1 MKCLNDML
9 QLGHPKLYE
18 VCEPVEKSD
27 LVHLENW
34 VNDIDNTTKKLEK
47 PIILA
52 EALLPHNLV

>member
-34 VNDIDNTTKKLEK
+34 VNDLNKIKVEN
-47 PIILA
+47 
-52 EALLPHNLV
+52 V